1 VRSGSGP
8 QCTPGGPTDDG
19 TDQEGQTMTRRRL
32 ITRTL
37 DSMRTV
43 PRAQTLLA
51 SERISAVTHLL
62 SSLEHLVTPEDRRKG
77 GFNNWD
83 IARQNFPIRSRRLR
97 RAADIAADDRVTTA
111 LHGLRVAAAA
121 SLILPLPRDRFFPR
135 HRRLAANAFL
145 AGTSLALHP
154 RHHYGTDGSDQGS
167 FLVQSAAA
175 AARANGGTPKA
186 VDAAL
191 WYVSLQSVLS
201 YGVSGLVK
209 MTSPTWRS
217 GDALAGVMRTR
228 SYGDKAT
235 WEFLD
240 QHPRVGK
247 ALVRSTLALE
257 TLFPLVFLGRKRVG
271 PAFVAAAAGFH
282 LANARLMGLGR
293 FVWSFGGMHPAILYT
308 IGPRERQGPGGTER
322 RDDTLPV
329 VAAGMAVTALTAGV
343 AAQAR
348 RRRVVQRGR
357 PGDRSMTT
365 SSGNTLTYRISGPGP
380 HESDDRC
387 PIVVFESGLATS
399 AEHWTWI
406 VDALVP
412 ELTVVTYH
420 RAGYASSTYRQ
431 GPGFT
436 LDHAAR
442 DLVDLVD
449 HVAGDRPVVLAG
461 HSLGGYLAL
470 RAAPRMPTI
479 RGVALL
485 DSSHPGELQR
495 SSQQAEGQR
504 ILGDSLDLMPA
515 SLAAGLGPLLDRPDW
530 LDQLPEEV
538 RPLALAQYRDTHM
551 WAAARREWRAVEADF
566 DAYDGRLPPIEVP
579 VLSITAGQTA
589 LLDPVQQEL
598 HAELAALAP
607 RAESHVVDGADHQQ
621 LLVDRSAAQRVAR
634 LVAGFVTNLDAAGR
648 PGPTAATEPAPG
660 PQGVTR

>member
-1 VRSGSGP
+1 
-8 QCTPGGPTDDG
+8 
-19 TDQEGQTMTRRRL
+19 MTRRPL

-43 PRAQTLLA
+43 PRAATLVA
-51 SERISAVTHLL
+51 SERISAMTHLL

-77 GFNNWD
+77 GFNNWE
-83 IARQNFPIRSRRLR
+83 IARQNFPIRSRRAR
-97 RAADIAADDRVTTA
+97 RAVDIAADDRVTTA

-121 SLILPLPRDRFFPR
+121 SLILPLPGDRFFPR

-154 RHHYGTDGSDQGS
+154 RHHYGTDGADQGS

-175 AARANGGTPKA
+175 AARADGGTNRA

-201 YGVSGLVK
+201 YTVSGLVK

-240 QHPRVGK
+240 RHPRVGK
-247 ALVRSTLALE
+247 GLVRSTLALE
-257 TLFPLVFLGRKRVG
+257 SLFPLVFLARRRVG

-322 RDDTLPV
+322 RDDTLPA
-329 VAAGMAVTALTAGV
+329 VAACLAATALTAGV

-357 PGDRSMTT
+357 DGDRSMTT
-365 SSGNTLTYRISGPGP
+365 SSGNTLTYRVSGPDPCERG
-380 HESDDRC
+380 DRR

-406 VDALVP
+406 ADALAP
-412 ELTVVTYH
+412 EVTAVTYH

-442 DLVDLVD
+442 DLVELVD

-470 RAAPRMPTI
+470 RAAPRMHAPI
-479 RGVALL
+479 QGVALL

-515 SLAAGLGPLLDRPDW
+515 SLAVGLGPLLERPDW

-566 DAYDGRLPPIEVP
+566 AAYDGHLPPIDVP

-598 HAELAALAP
+598 HAELTAAAP

-621 LLVDRSAAQRVAR
+621 LLVDRGAAQRVAR
-634 LVAGFVTNLDAAGR
+634 LVAGFVAGLDPDATDDPDDPAGSAT
-648 PGPTAATEPAPG
+648 GPAATGLQE
-660 PQGVTR
+660 VTR